1 MRFGIKALAILA
13 IAGVFC
19 AQEAQAGFHH
29 RGWGGRGYGYGSS
42 GGGWGYGSSG
52 GYGGYGSRGGWGS
65 SGGYGYGSSGGY
77 GYGSSGGW
85 GSSGGYGYGSSG
97 GYGYGSSGG
106 YSGGYN
112 GGYAPPAP
120 GTAPAAP
127 GTTAP
132 VTPPAPSNAPAPAPA
147 PVPGPTTYHPT
158 YGPERTS
165 ATLSVKV
172 PAEAK
177 VFVNDRPTMSTGEQR
192 EFVSR
197 NLQAGARYNYDVR
210 VEFIRN
216 GEPVIENKSV
226 QVTAGQTANLDFTG
240 ESIESTAEN
249 NAPTT
254 LTVHV
259 PENAKLYLGGRE
271 TKSTGSVREFRTTRL
286 PAGSNWADYTIRA
299 VVDQDGKQLV
309 SEQTISIKAGASRDI
324 TINFDQQLADKVV
337 DSSAL

>member
-132 VTPPAPSNAPAPAPA
+132 VTPPAPSTAPA

-286 PAGSNWADYTIRA
+286 PSGSNWADYTIRA

-309 SEQTISIKAGASRDI
+309 SEQTISIKAGDSRDI

>member
-1 MRFGIKALAILA
+1 
-13 IAGVFC
+13 
-19 AQEAQAGFHH
+19 
-29 RGWGGRGYGYGSS
+29 
-42 GGGWGYGSSG
+42 
-52 GYGGYGSRGGWGS
+52 
-65 SGGYGYGSSGGY
+65 
-77 GYGSSGGW
+77 
-85 GSSGGYGYGSSG
+85 
-97 GYGYGSSGG
+97 
-106 YSGGYN
+106 
-112 GGYAPPAP
+112 YAPPAP

>member
-112 GGYAPPAP
+112 GGY
-120 GTAPAAP
+120 APAAP